1 MDQLAQLRGCKAPE
15 PANLCSQLSSR
26 ADNEERAESAC
37 SLRSGAAVTVR
48 HDHWLRQPQAEP
60 PLSVRGG
67 RRPAE
72 DQRQREKDRAVSL

>member
-1 MDQLAQLRGCKAPE
+1 MGGPQCELAIPE
-15 PANLCSQLSSR
+15 LVDMSATCISLVNAVVR
-26 ADNEERAESAC
+26 TESAC
-37 SLRSGAAVTVR
+37 SLRSDAAVTVR